1 MECSKEDWKL
11 FRSKIPGWQ
20 EAYMERLNKEYIQI
34 LSSEGKASDKFWALE
49 KRIYQD
55 KRSPGVM
62 VQLRKSDM
70 PMQLLSMLR
79 DGVIEWDDLKGFSP
93 ELLETLKRICLPEWR
108 CKENNRHGV
117 HQRGT
122 SGSQTAD

>member
-34 LSSEGKASDKFWALE
+34 LSSEGKASDKFWELE

-55 KRSPGVM
+55 KRSPGVI
-62 VQLRKSDM
+62 VQLRRRDM
-70 PMQLLSMLR
+70 PIQLTSLLR
-79 DGVIEWDDLKGFSP
+79 DGAITRDDLKEFSP
-93 ELLETLKRICLPEWR
+93 ELQEYLGFLLG
-108 CKENNRHGV
+108 ENRKK
-117 HQRGT
+117 
-122 SGSQTAD
+122 

>member
-1 MECSKEDWKL
+1 
-11 FRSKIPGWQ
+11 
-20 EAYMERLNKEYIQI
+20 MERLNKEYIQI

-70 PMQLLSMLR
+70 PMQLLGMLG
-79 DGVIEWDDLKGFSP
+79 DGVIEWDDLKEFSP
-93 ELLETLKRICLPEWR
+93 ELQEVLSYLLGGRQ
-108 CKENNRHGV
+108 KEE
-117 HQRGT
+117 
-122 SGSQTAD
+122 

>member
-62 VQLRKSDM
+62 IQLRKSEM

-79 DGVIEWDDLKGFSP
+79 DGVIEWDDLKEFSP
-93 ELLETLKRICLPEWR
+93 ELQEYLGFLLGGPKKR
-108 CKENNRHGV
+108 
-117 HQRGT
+117 
-122 SGSQTAD
+122 

>member
-62 VQLRKSDM
+62 IQLRRSAM

-79 DGVIEWDDLKGFSP
+79 DGVIEWDNLKGFSP
-93 ELLETLKRICLPEWR
+93 ELQEILSYLLGENRKKR
-108 CKENNRHGV
+108 N
-117 HQRGT
+117 T
-122 SGSQTAD
+122 

>member
-11 FRSKIPGWQ
+11 FRTKIPGWQ
-20 EAYMERLNKEYIQI
+20 EAYMERLNKEYIEI
-34 LSSEGKASDKFWALE
+34 LSSEGNASDKFWALE

-62 VQLRKSDM
+62 IQLRKSDM

-79 DGVIEWDDLKGFSP
+79 DGIIEWDDLQGFSP
-93 ELLETLKRICLPEWR
+93 ELLEILSYLLGENRKKR
-108 CKENNRHGV
+108 N
-117 HQRGT
+117 T
-122 SGSQTAD
+122 

>member
-1 MECSKEDWKL
+1 MECSMEDWKL

-49 KRIYQD
+49 ERIYQD

-62 VQLRKSDM
+62 IQLRKSEM

-79 DGVIEWDDLKGFSP
+79 DGVIEWDDLNGFSP
-93 ELLETLKRICLPEWR
+93 ELLEILSYLLG
-108 CKENNRHGV
+108 ENRKKHN
-117 HQRGT
+117 T
-122 SGSQTAD
+122 

>member
-11 FRSKIPGWQ
+11 CRSKIPGWQ
-20 EAYMERLNKEYIQI
+20 EAYMERLNKEYIEI
-34 LSSEGKASDKFWALE
+34 LSSEGNASDKFWALE

-62 VQLRKSDM
+62 IQLRKSEM

-79 DGVIEWDDLKGFSP
+79 DGVIEGDDLNGFSP
-93 ELLETLKRICLPEWR
+93 ELLEILSYLLGEYRKKHNT
-108 CKENNRHGV
+108 
-117 HQRGT
+117 
-122 SGSQTAD
+122 